1 MNRWLIGGAA
11 ATAVAL
17 VLVVLFVAPGRT
29 QPGGKPDVSN
39 AAERTVNATGTATA
53 KLTANTAHVS
63 VSLTASGADAAAAL
77 KALAAQKEK
86 LVAALKKEGFDK
98 VHDGFVSPVSAI
110 SQIDPMDP
118 SKDAKQP
125 RGDPGK
131 TEKQATQMSLPLT
144 VVVQKNGDFPG
155 LIEGVNR
162 VVAIAA
168 AHGASPA
175 PNPTY
180 LGGGGFPVG
189 GMGGAVGTFVI
200 LSGDENQGRK
210 EALLLALHQA
220 NGNAKAMAGE
230 MGVKLREVI
239 AISEPPATANGW
251 PMTMFGGVVQ
261 GGFMFDAVTGQKEI
275 TMTVSVT
282 YSY

>member
-1 MNRWLIGGAA
+1 
-11 ATAVAL
+11 
-17 VLVVLFVAPGRT
+17 
-29 QPGGKPDVSN
+29 
-39 AAERTVNATGTATA
+39 
-53 KLTANTAHVS
+53 
-63 VSLTASGADAAAAL
+63 
-77 KALAAQKEK
+77 
-86 LVAALKKEGFDK
+86 
-98 VHDGFVSPVSAI
+98 
-110 SQIDPMDP
+110 MDP

-131 TEKQATQMSLPLT
+131 TEKPATQMSLPLT
-144 VVVQKNGDFPG
+144 VVVQKSGDFPG
-155 LIEGVNR
+155 LIERVNR

-251 PMTMFGGVVQ
+251 PTNVFGNVVV
-261 GGFMFDAVTGQKEI
+261 GSMFDPVTGQREL